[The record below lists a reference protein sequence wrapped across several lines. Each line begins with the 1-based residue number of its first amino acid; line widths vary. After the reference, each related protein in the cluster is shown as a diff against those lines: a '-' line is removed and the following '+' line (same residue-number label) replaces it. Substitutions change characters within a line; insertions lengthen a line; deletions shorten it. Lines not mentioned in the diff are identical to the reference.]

1 MHRKFWWGSLKEGNH
16 LESRSKGDYN
26 IELDLREIGWEG
38 GDWISLA
45 QDRDHWR
52 SLMNS
57 VMNLRV
63 S

>member
-1 MHRKFWWGSLKEGNH
+1 LKEGNH